1 MDQWLN
7 QSENG
12 VKSESDP
19 TFFFHSVSLLW
30 SNSNALKKCNHKCFK
45 KIMLISATAS
55 VVVVLTLAEL

>member
-19 TFFFHSVSLLW
+19 TFFSLPL
-30 SNSNALKKCNHKCFK
+30 SSGQTQTLLKKCNHKCFK

>member
-19 TFFFHSVSLLW
+19 TFFLFGLSPLVNLKHS
-30 SNSNALKKCNHKCFK
+30 KE
-45 KIMLISATAS
+45 M
-55 VVVVLTLAEL
+55 